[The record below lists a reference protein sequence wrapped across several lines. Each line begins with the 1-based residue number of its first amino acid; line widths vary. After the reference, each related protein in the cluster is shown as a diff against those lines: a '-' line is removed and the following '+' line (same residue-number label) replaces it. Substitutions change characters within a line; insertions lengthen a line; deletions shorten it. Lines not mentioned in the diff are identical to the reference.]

1 MIKKEKIAELID
13 LMKSQGVAELQ
24 VKSKEEEVC
33 IKFQA
38 GGVAPLVAAAPV
50 LPPPPVMPQT
60 SGANAAAGAP
70 SDALQPGQRYI
81 LSPFVGTFYEAP
93 SPGAEVFA
101 KEGQSVSKGQVLCI
115 VEAMKLMN
123 EIEAE
128 VSGTIKKILVKNE
141 QPVEFEQPLFIL
153 SLIHI

>member
-33 IKFQA
+33 IKFQT
-38 GGVAPLVAAAPV
+38 GAAPMV
-50 LPPPPVMPQT
+50 ASAILPPPPVMSATPSASN
-60 SGANAAAGAP
+60 SGGSS

-101 KEGQSVSKGQVLCI
+101 KEGKAVSKGQVLCI
-115 VEAMKLMN
+115 IEAMKLMN

-128 VSGTIKKILVKNE
+128 FSGTIKKILVKNE
-141 QPVEFEQPLFIL
+141 QPVEFEQPLFI
-153 SLIHI
+153 IQE

>member
-33 IKFQA
+33 IKFQT

-50 LPPPPVMPQT
+50 LPPPPVMPQA
-60 SGANAAAGAP
+60 SGASAAPAGAP

-141 QPVEFEQPLFIL
+141 QPVEFEQPLFI
-153 SLIHI
+153 IQE